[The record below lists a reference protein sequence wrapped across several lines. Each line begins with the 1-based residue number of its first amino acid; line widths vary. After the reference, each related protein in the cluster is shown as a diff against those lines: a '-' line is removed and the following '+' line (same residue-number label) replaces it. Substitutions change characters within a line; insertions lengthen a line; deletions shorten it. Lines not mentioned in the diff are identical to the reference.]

1 MQKCSGT
8 SFKLWLMAIWSA
20 PTSLNNRKTKSL
32 KILPTFTPAD
42 SPKPEEAS
50 LLKATLLSPK
60 PSDHP
65 KN

>member
-1 MQKCSGT
+1 
-8 SFKLWLMAIWSA
+8 MAIWSA

-32 KILPTFTPAD
+32 KILQTFTQAD

-50 LLKATLLSPK
+50 LLKATLLSQK